1 MTSLPWL
8 DKNQLWFP
16 DPEQAL
22 DDPDG
27 LLAIGGDLSTERLK
41 LAYQS
46 GIFPWFSDDQ
56 PILWWSPNP
65 RCVLFPAEIHIARSL
80 RRTLNRQHF
89 TITADQ
95 AFSRIIRLCAQTR
108 AEGTWIT
115 DDMIASYSELYR
127 QGVAHSIE
135 AWNPQGE
142 LVGGMYGIGMG
153 RCFFGESMF
162 SLETNAS
169 KVLMV
174 HLARQLEAWDYA
186 LMDCQVE
193 SGHLIR
199 MGARTVPRPTF
210 LSILR
215 KAVNQPATHQNWEMQ
230 WRWPDHQGSTK
241 GTTEG

>member
-8 DKNQLWFP
+8 EQDHLWFP
-16 DPEQAL
+16 PAEQAL

-41 LAYQS
+41 LAYRS

-56 PILWWSPNP
+56 PILWWSPDP
-65 RCVLFPAEIHIARSL
+65 RCVLFPDEIHIAKSL
-80 RRTLNRQHF
+80 RRTLNSGHF

-95 AFSRIIRLCAQTR
+95 AFARVIRLCANTR

-115 DDMIASYSELYR
+115 QDMIDSYVQLHK

-135 AWNPQGE
+135 AWNPKGE
-142 LVGGMYGIGMG
+142 LVGGMYGLAIG

-174 HLARQLEAWDYA
+174 HLANQLRVWGYRI
-186 LMDCQVE
+186 MDCQVE
-193 SGHLIR
+193 SGHLLR
-199 MGARTVPRPTF
+199 MGARCIPRSEF

-215 KAVNQPATHQNWEMQ
+215 TCVDTS
-230 WRWPDHQGSTK
+230 PDHDHWDFQWQWPGDRRC
-241 GTTEG
+241 E

>member
-1 MTSLPWL
+1 MTMLPWL
-8 DKNQLWFP
+8 DTKDLWFP

-27 LLAIGGDLSTERLK
+27 LLAIGGDLSTDRLV
-41 LAYQS
+41 LAYKS

-65 RCVLFPAEIHIARSL
+65 RCVLFPDDIHIARSL
-80 RRTLNRQHF
+80 RRTLNRHHF
-89 TITADQ
+89 TITANQ
-95 AFSRIIRLCAQTR
+95 AFFRVIRLCAKTR

-115 DDMIASYSELYR
+115 EDMIDSYVALHRSGL
-127 QGVAHSIE
+127 AHSIE
-135 AWNPQGE
+135 AWNPNGE
-142 LVGGMYGIGMG
+142 LVGGMYGVAIG

-169 KVLMV
+169 RVLMV
-174 HLARQLEAWDYA
+174 HLAGQLKDWNYE

-193 SGHLIR
+193 SGHLLR
-199 MGARTVPRPTF
+199 MGATSIPRNRF

-215 KAVNQPATHQNWEMQ
+215 EVVTQKPQQENWEFT
-230 WRWPDHQGSTK
+230 WRWPGP
-241 GTTEG
+241 EE

>member
-8 DKNQLWFP
+8 DPDQFWFP
-16 DPEQAL
+16 PAEEAL
-22 DDPDG
+22 EDPDG
-27 LLAIGGDLSTERLK
+27 LLALGGDLSPERLL
-41 LAYQS
+41 LAYRN

-65 RCVLFPAEIHIARSL
+65 RCVLFPSDIHISRSL
-80 RRTLNRQHF
+80 RRTLNQRRFH
-89 TITADQ
+89 ITTDQ
-95 AFSRIIRLCAQTR
+95 CFGRIIRLCANTR

-115 DDMIASYSELYR
+115 DDMTAAYTELHKR
-127 QGVAHSIE
+127 GIAHSIE
-135 AWNPQGE
+135 VWNRNNE
-142 LVGGMYGIGMG
+142 LAGGMYGLAIG

-174 HLARQLEAWDYA
+174 HLAHQLGEWGYQ

-193 SGHLIR
+193 SDHLLT
-199 MGARTVPRPTF
+199 MGARSIPRAEF

-215 KAVNQPATHQNWEMQ
+215 ACVDRKPDQPDWNFSWQ
-230 WRWPDHQGSTK
+230 WPCPEVK
-241 GTTEG
+241 